1 MDNLALEVK
10 NLSVEFDVRGEPI
23 KAVSDVSWNVK
34 KGETLAIVG
43 ESGSGK
49 SVSALAILK
58 LIPENSKVLDIGCS
72 DGELISY
79 LENKGV
85 SAQGVELNQ
94 EKVIKCL
101 EKGLDVIHGDINLI
115 VEDFPFNQ
123 FDYCLLTQ
131 TIQAVQKPDQLL
143 NTLKKV
149 SKNII
154 VSFNN
159 SARLSK
165 ISNFLL
171 SGSFDSL
178 LRKADSDH
186 WYNTDYIHPCSIKDF
201 KKLAENLDLKIISTF
216 DVINQRKFENGKI
229 PSNLFCKEVLF
240 HITDE

>member
-1 MDNLALEVK
+1 MRKDYE
-10 NLSVEFDVRGEPI
+10 I
-23 KAVSDVSWNVK
+23 
-34 KGETLAIVG
+34 
-43 ESGSGK
+43 
-49 SVSALAILK
+49 ILN

-72 DGELISY
+72 DGELITY
-79 LENKGV
+79 LENKGI

-115 VEDFPFNQ
+115 VEDFPFNH

-131 TIQAVQKPDQLL
+131 TIQAVQEPDQLL

-171 SGSFDSL
+171 TGSFDSL
-178 LRKADSDH
+178 LKKANSDH

-201 KKLAENLDLKIISTF
+201 KKLATDLDLKIISTF
-216 DVINQRKFENGKI
+216 DVLSQKKFENGKI

-240 HITDE
+240 HITNEQ

>member
-1 MDNLALEVK
+1 MRKDYE
-10 NLSVEFDVRGEPI
+10 I
-23 KAVSDVSWNVK
+23 
-34 KGETLAIVG
+34 
-43 ESGSGK
+43 
-49 SVSALAILK
+49 ILN

-72 DGELISY
+72 DGELITY
-79 LENKGV
+79 LENKGI
-85 SAQGVELNQ
+85 SAQGVELSQ

-131 TIQAVQKPDQLL
+131 TIQAVQEPDQLL

-171 SGSFDSL
+171 TGSFDSL
-178 LRKADSDH
+178 L
-186 WYNTDYIHPCSIKDF
+186 
-201 KKLAENLDLKIISTF
+201 KKQIVITGIILITFTHVASKILK
-216 DVINQRKFENGKI
+216 N
-229 PSNLFCKEVLF
+229 
-240 HITDE
+240 

>member
-1 MDNLALEVK
+1 MRKDYE
-10 NLSVEFDVRGEPI
+10 I
-23 KAVSDVSWNVK
+23 
-34 KGETLAIVG
+34 
-43 ESGSGK
+43 
-49 SVSALAILK
+49 ILN

-72 DGELISY
+72 DGELITY
-79 LENKGV
+79 LENKGI
-85 SAQGVELNQ
+85 SAQGVELSQ

-131 TIQAVQKPDQLL
+131 TIQAVQEPDQLL

-171 SGSFDSL
+171 TGSFDSL
-178 LRKADSDH
+178 LKKANSDH
-186 WYNTDYIHPCSIKDF
+186 WYNTDYLSLIHI
-201 KKLAENLDLKIISTF
+201 
-216 DVINQRKFENGKI
+216 
-229 PSNLFCKEVLF
+229 
-240 HITDE
+240 

>member
-1 MDNLALEVK
+1 MRKDYE
-10 NLSVEFDVRGEPI
+10 I
-23 KAVSDVSWNVK
+23 
-34 KGETLAIVG
+34 
-43 ESGSGK
+43 
-49 SVSALAILK
+49 ILK

-79 LENKGV
+79 LENKGI

-154 VSFNN
+154 C
-159 SARLSK
+159 
-165 ISNFLL
+165 LL
-171 SGSFDSL
+171 YTSDA
-178 LRKADSDH
+178 AD
-186 WYNTDYIHPCSIKDF
+186 
-201 KKLAENLDLKIISTF
+201 E
-216 DVINQRKFENGKI
+216 
-229 PSNLFCKEVLF
+229 
-240 HITDE
+240 